1 MYILN
6 AMDTATVRTTIKAA
20 ALAIGF
26 AIVFA
31 LSYYAVALVMPVIVA
46 ALTAAFAVV
55 VTVASV
61 LAHAAAYAVTT
72 LLWCAARVVVALALV
87 LVLPWLWRAAAVVW
101 AHRYW
106 VMMAAKG
113 LALAGV
119 VVSVFIVAL
128 VWLPIILT
136 ACCTVLPQAG
146 IVAGVFGGAAGLMKV
161 G

>member
-31 LSYYAVALVMPVIVA
+31 LSYYAVALVVPVIAA

-61 LAHAAAYAVTT
+61 LAHAAAYAVTVA
-72 LLWCAARVVVALALV
+72 LGCAARVVVMMALV
-87 LVLPWLWRAAAVVW
+87 RVLPWLWRAAAVVW
-101 AHRYW
+101 AHRDGLLI
-106 VMMAAKG
+106 AAKG
-113 LALAGV
+113 MACVGIAVGCFVGAILVAPLVLA
-119 VVSVFIVAL
+119 
-128 VWLPIILT
+128 
-136 ACCTVLPQAG
+136 
-146 IVAGVFGGAAGLMKV
+146 VAGKIAVVAVTMAGAVASVKAM
-161 G
+161 